1 LKFTQSV
8 CFSVNRQSGVILSWR
23 KTTVIQS
30 SVIQLSA
37 YPVLSS
43 YPVQCYPV
51 FGKNLKISLHR
62 KHLITDSQQKHKYN
76 CSQITNPDTSTN
88 IVSDSNIPFIK
99 FGHPPLLWN
108 FKSGRAPLAFVE
120 KLKLKL
126 GLSLCVIIR
135 CLKCNIASISCVLA
149 ESRFLVWP
157 QCILNQLC
165 SPFSQIC
172 FYLCSQHF
180 LCRSKV

>member
-1 LKFTQSV
+1 M
-8 CFSVNRQSGVILSWR
+8 LSCLGE
-23 KTTVIQS
+23 KLLLS
-30 SVIQLSA
+30 S
-37 YPVLSS
+37 PVLSS
-43 YPVQCYPV
+43 YPLIQCYPV
-51 FGKNLKISLHR
+51 IQCNVIQSWAKTKLKISLHR
-62 KHLITDSQQKHKYN
+62 KHLITDSQQKHQYN